1 MLVFYSYILIAS
13 HSLSFNYTQLY
24 NSGDQFKHWFPFHW
38 GLYYVPT
45 WHQFIIYVQYAW
57 PVWPSPGT
65 RHSSLCQTQLSP
77 CPASQRR
84 APECPHVSPGC
95 DTRPGP
101 ERVSVLSWLSPGTH
115 RYTNAISDQNITSLT
130 SLMTETCFK
139 QSWQIVMVSW
149 QESRSRWERLPWG
162 QVNKS
167 VLCDKLDVPDSDWI
181 DHISR

>member
-1 MLVFYSYILIAS
+1 MGTNSSIGFHFIGGWVAEQRTLLRSYMAS
-13 HSLSFNYTQLY
+13 VYNLCAICLTSVTIPRHQTLLSVSDSAEPMSCVTAPGPGVSSRQ
-24 NSGDQFKHWFPFHW
+24 
-38 GLYYVPT
+38 
-45 WHQFIIYVQYAW
+45 
-57 PVWPSPGT
+57 SP
-65 RHSSLCQTQLSP
+65 H
-77 CPASQRR
+77 
-84 APECPHVSPGC
+84 C